1 MLNVVVLN
9 VVVLSVMAPNI
20 PSPFPFSQD
29 PVQPVVF
36 DWQKS
41 GLKNPLEQNG
51 EFVFS
56 LG

>member
-1 MLNVVVLN
+1 MILLQI
-9 VVVLSVMAPNI
+9 LFQYESH
-20 PSPFPFSQD
+20 SFFQD